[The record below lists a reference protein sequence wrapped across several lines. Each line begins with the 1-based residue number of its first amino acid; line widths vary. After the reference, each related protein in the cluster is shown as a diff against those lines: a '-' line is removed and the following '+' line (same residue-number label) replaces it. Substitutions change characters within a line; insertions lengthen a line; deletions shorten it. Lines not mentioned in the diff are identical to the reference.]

1 MLGQFGCYGGEGAGV
16 GRAAVDHQ
24 QGWPGASRLNAEIA
38 RRLHLSKATVK
49 GHVSRI
55 LVKLDCPNR
64 TRAGLLAQHA
74 MRG

>member
-1 MLGQFGCYGGEGAGV
+1 M
-16 GRAAVDHQ
+16 
-24 QGWPGASRLNAEIA
+24 
-38 RRLHLSKATVK
+38 SKATVK